1 MFYFNI
7 WFLRF
12 KLWYHFWNSNYYF
25 NFCPYFYLYSFSHS
39 EFFLPAQWWRITVTV
54 VGCYFCL
61 FSLFTPHGLV
71 RPLVGVTDFIGST
84 FLKRLSYQYISLFP
98 IWPLL
103 ARLCVVILS
112 RNLIPA
118 QWRRITVSMVYC
130 CFLSSLFVSSSQM
143 SATTRWDH

>member
-1 MFYFNI
+1 MSL
-7 WFLRF
+7 FLLIF
-12 KLWYHFWNSNYYF
+12 IQSQWI
-25 NFCPYFYLYSFSHS
+25 
-39 EFFLPAQWWRITVTV
+39 FFLPAQWWRITVTV

-61 FSLFTPHGLV
+61 FSLFPPHGLV

-118 QWRRITVSMVYC
+118 QWRRITVAMVYC
-130 CFLSSLFVSSSQM
+130 CFLVVFFVSYSLM
-143 SATTRWDH
+143 SATTRWRHWSHWKYVAERLYHHYISLFHT